1 MWRKGSVTEAVDQI
15 LELSALKYGHLWIR
29 MLWSWWPC
37 VSIMT
42 SASSSTNTRIF
53 LGSKNLNFP
62 HQSSIVPGVP
72 ITICSWSFVPLGTEI
87 FRRNKESLL
96 KLQLKWENATINK
109 AFEEKPYI
117 YFLWRRTLNS
127 PQNSIVPSAL
137 SPSQFE
143 VPVHTWVTH
152 TGTKKHQMAI

>member
-1 MWRKGSVTEAVDQI
+1 MMLGSGTMRLAKFHTDSSKVAEKSNIWQLWGSILSTTRRKGSVTRAVDQI
-15 LELSALKYGHLWIR
+15 LELSVIKYAHLWIR

-72 ITICSWSFVPLGTEI
+72 ITICSWSFVPFGTEI

-96 KLQLKWENATINK
+96 KLQLNWENATINK
-109 AFEEKPYI
+109 VFEEKAYI
-117 YFLWRRTLNS
+117 YFLWWHTL
-127 PQNSIVPSAL
+127 V
-137 SPSQFE
+137 
-143 VPVHTWVTH
+143 
-152 TGTKKHQMAI
+152 